1 MAQGQVSRIE
11 EIPFLAADQ
20 LRRGGFIP
28 SAMFFVDETWRSWVA
43 IEEPGKLIE
52 IQAWPAESFYW
63 GDRPA
68 EPTDIAT
75 VFLNVIAQHANL
87 WKAQPAFSAI
97 QDDLFNLAASLHKLG
112 MIHKDGGHGSSRL
125 AKSEVEYMMLLCR
138 GVFDLLQE
146 VLKAIWDTISL
157 TGPDGEVDPKAKK
170 WQLKKAFSD
179 MALRSDAV
187 RPVTE
192 LMETFGLP
200 RPLAECY
207 GRHASVFLKI
217 RRFRDDIVHRGYD
230 VQTLFHG
237 ENDFLIQR
245 RLGPFELAIWRPDE
259 IEQNDLAPLKP
270 ALALLIHG
278 TLAACEDFAETLA
291 GCIRFPPQIVPG
303 LTLYMRGYFNEVLV
317 AAIEDANARSVE
329 GLVLIRPESDLA
341 PDPPDQAPGGS

>member
-1 MAQGQVSRIE
+1 MAPGQISRME
-11 EIPFLAADQ
+11 EIRFLAADQ

-28 SAMFFVDETWRSWVA
+28 SAMFFVDGTWRSWVP

-87 WKAQPAFSAI
+87 WTAWPAFSAI
-97 QDDLFNLAASLHKLG
+97 QDDLFNLGASIHKLG
-112 MIHKDGGHGSSRL
+112 MIHMDGGQGSSRL
-125 AKSEVEYMMLLCR
+125 AKSEVEYVMLLCR

-146 VLKAIWDTISL
+146 VLKAIWDTVSL
-157 TGPDGEVDPKAKK
+157 TGPDGAVGPKVKK
-170 WQLKKAFSD
+170 RQLRKSFSD

-187 RPVTE
+187 RPVAE
-192 LMETFGLP
+192 LIETFGLP
-200 RPLAECY
+200 QPLAECY
-207 GRHASVFLKI
+207 GRHAPVFLKI

-237 ENDFLIQR
+237 EDDFLIQR
-245 RLGPFELAIWRPDE
+245 RLGPFELAIWRPEE

-278 TLAACEDFAETLA
+278 TLAACEDFAETLT
-291 GCIRFPPQIVPG
+291 GCIRLPPQIVPG
-303 LTLYMRGYFNEVLV
+303 LTLYMRGYFNAALV
-317 AAIEDANARSVE
+317 AAIDDANARSVE
-329 GLVLIRPESDLA
+329 GLVLIRPESD
-341 PDPPDQAPGGS
+341 PDPDLQDQSSAD